1 MIHRRTALTIPPLV
15 ALTTVLSA
23 PEALASTYTDVP
35 SNHPFHKE
43 ITWATNHTY
52 VLPATTTTF
61 TPEGTIDRKTL
72 ATTFY
77 TYWGKP
83 SYNPPATP
91 YFKDVPPTHPQYK
104 EISWCVRRNLI
115 NGWEDK
121 TFRPNEKVNRETAA
135 AFFYRLAGSPQY
147 TPPAVAPFTDVPI
160 NNIFYKEICWL
171 KDIGIT
177 QGYPDGTYQPY
188 THLQRAAVCAF
199 LYRINQILG

>member
-1 MIHRRTALTIPPLV
+1 MIPRRA
-15 ALTTVLSA
+15 ALTTLPLAAAASTLW
-23 PEALASTYTDVP
+23 PSKALASTYTDVP

-43 ITWATNHTY
+43 ITWATSHKYIPTPFN
-52 VLPATTTTF
+52 
-61 TPEGTIDRKTL
+61 PEGTIDRKTL

-83 SYNPPATP
+83 SYRPPATP
-91 YFKDVPPTHPQYK
+91 YFKDVSVGHPHYK
-104 EISWCVRRNLI
+104 EISWCVRKNLM
-115 NGWEDK
+115 NGWADK
-121 TFRPNEKVNRETAA
+121 TFRPDEKVNREAAA

-147 TPPAVAPFTDVPI
+147 TPPAVSQFTDVPI

-177 QGYPDGTYQPY
+177 QGYLDGTYHPY
-188 THLQRAAVCAF
+188 AHIERAAVCAF